1 VFRRFAHK
9 AKASEVAF
17 LGLDLLILVWAGG
30 VITGEVKIAKGSTF
44 SWHDL
49 LELLLLVLEAMLLLV
64 VTLAGV
70 VLLGVVKLVG
80 GGVELLPLGADG
92 DEVGSVTALEAA
104 PRWSPPL
111 LVELKKGSV
120 LPLQQ
125 GNLVIGDALVLLI
138 RSCDQIRQGKLQ
150 SRWDSG
156 VGGVSIM
163 ATNTSTSNQSFTSKR
178 SIMIWTTFMRQFMR
192 FKLAKQFLSV

>member
-17 LGLDLLILVWAGG
+17 LGLDLLILVRAGG

-49 LELLLLVLEAMLLLV
+49 LELLLVLEAMLLLV

-150 SRWDSG
+150 SGWDSG
-156 VGGVSIM
+156 VGGVSII

-192 FKLAKQFLSV
+192 FKLVKQFLSV